1 MMQRRDLLAYGAAA
15 AASAWLPA
23 RADAA
28 GDTLRLTYVESWPS
42 SDLTTHIAMRI
53 LERDM
58 HRKVRLTSTEA
69 GPMWA
74 AVASGRADA
83 TLTAWLPTTHH
94 VYWERYKNKVVD
106 LGPVTSGTWL
116 GLAVPSYVP
125 VESLDELEKYHAKFG
140 NRIVGIEAGA
150 GLMINTRKA
159 LGAYGMHD
167 MSLLTSS
174 TAAMQAQLKRAIERK
189 QWIVVTAWKP
199 LGIWARFDLKPLK
212 DPKDVYGTAGH
223 IDAVINPRL
232 QRRDP
237 QAARLLGEL
246 RVPIDD
252 IQAMMVELD
261 KHKPLEQV
269 TTEWIAAHRSQIDA
283 WVKTAQA
290 ARA

>member
-1 MMQRRDLLAYGAAA
+1 MMQRRDLLALGAATAAA
-15 AASAWLPA
+15 AWWPT

-28 GDTLRLTYVESWPS
+28 GEAVRLTYVRSWPS
-42 SDLTTHIAMRI
+42 SNLTTHIAASI
-53 LERDM
+53 LERDL
-58 HRKVRLTSTEA
+58 HRKVDLISTEA

-94 VYWERYKNKVVD
+94 VYWERYKRQVID

-125 VESLDELEKYHAKFG
+125 VHSLADLEPQHARFG

-159 LGAYGMHD
+159 IRAYGMRD

-174 TAAMQAQLKRAIERK
+174 TAAMQAQLERAIARK

-199 LGIWARFDLKPLK
+199 LGIWARFDLRPLQ
-212 DPKDVYGTAGH
+212 DPKNVYGTAGH
-223 IDAVINPRL
+223 IDAVINPALRK
-232 QRRDP
+232 RAP
-237 QAARLLGEL
+237 QVARLLGEL

-261 KHKPLEQV
+261 KGKPLGTV
-269 TTEWIAAHRSQIDA
+269 TARWIATHHDRVAE
-283 WVKTAQA
+283 WVAKAMA
-290 ARA
+290 